1 MAAKKTVIERVQGV
15 PVVPGKPHTVESL
28 VATVAKF
35 KKANG
40 ISDYQIMKLSG
51 GVATQHAVSRFFR
64 GYTIPSEVARVP
76 DPTVPGRTSFAI
88 ALQIVQAMGLDLEV
102 VMREPQDG

>member
-1 MAAKKTVIERVQGV
+1 MAKKKTDKRVQGLL
-15 PVVPGKPHTVESL
+15 VVPGKPHTIESL
-28 VATVAKF
+28 VATLAKF
-35 KKANG
+35 KEANG
-40 ISDYQIMKLSG
+40 ISDYRIMRSSG

-76 DPTVPGRTSFAI
+76 NPTVPGRTSFAI

-102 VMREPQDG
+102 VVREAPDK